1 MGRAHPFGSCR
12 VARQRNRWLIP
23 GDADFDYSH
32 HLRCG
37 LLGDCDRVVRAS
49 DQEAIVVKTHAPF
62 LISTHAPYVMAA
74 GAGAGASSDVGV
86 GAFALL
92 VSRNP
97 LDNFNAWVRY
107 EDARG
112 DRSSHKHQ
120 TLEDFLDAWS
130 RHHL

>member
-1 MGRAHPFGSCR
+1 MGRAHPFGELQSGSSEKSLVDSR
-12 VARQRNRWLIP
+12 H
-23 GDADFDYSH
+23 ADFDYSH

-62 LISTHAPYVMAA
+62 LISTHAPYVMA
-74 GAGAGASSDVGV
+74 AGAGASSDVGV